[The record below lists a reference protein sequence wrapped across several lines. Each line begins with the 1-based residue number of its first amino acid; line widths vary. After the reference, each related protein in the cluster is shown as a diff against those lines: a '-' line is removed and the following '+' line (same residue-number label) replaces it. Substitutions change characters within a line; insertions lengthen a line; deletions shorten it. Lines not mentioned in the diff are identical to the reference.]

1 MGRFSKLEVR
11 EAAQP
16 KKSERVAKPLRK
28 SSGAAPLS
36 YDSTMR
42 DADERFYQGDWK
54 EAIRLYSRALQ
65 LDNSQVAPW
74 VGQVIALL
82 FQGQLREADAWAKR
96 SLECFPDHPAAVS
109 IHGLVF
115 VLQGMTKRG
124 IGSSDYAM
132 GLGAD
137 DPVAWI
143 ARGWML
149 LEADNKNWKNCF
161 MKALEICP
169 SDEWKMHTLSGFIL
183 EHYKKWPQAVERFRQ
198 AADQQTGN
206 FYLWHHLGIC
216 YSKLGVA
223 RKAIEA
229 QKHVLSIDPDYHPAK
244 REIKR
249 LSGFSLFGIFKRLFR
264 RHR

>member
-11 EAAQP
+11 EAA
-16 KKSERVAKPLRK
+16 KSEKTEKAAEPSRK

-36 YDSTMR
+36 YDGMMR
-42 DADERFYQGDWK
+42 KADERFYLGDWK
-54 EAIRLYSRALQ
+54 EAVRLYSRALQ

-74 VGQVIALL
+74 TGQVLALL

-96 SLECFPDHPAAVS
+96 EMECFPDNPVAVS
-109 IHGLVF
+109 MHGLVF

-124 IGSSDYAM
+124 MGSSDYAM
-132 GLGAD
+132 GLGAG
-137 DPVAWI
+137 DPMTWV

-161 MKALEICP
+161 TKALETNP
-169 SDEWKMHTLSGFIL
+169 SDEWRIHMLTGFIL
-183 EHYKKWPQAVERFRQ
+183 EQYKKWPQAVERYLE

-206 FYLWHHLGIC
+206 FYLWHRLGLC

-223 RKAIEA
+223 RKALEA
-229 QKHVLSIDPDYHPAK
+229 QQHVLSIDPDFQPAK
-244 REIKR
+244 REVAR
-249 LSGFSLFGIFKRLFR
+249 LSGFSVFAVFRRLFR
-264 RHR
+264 RFR